1 MFEFIED
8 TLCDLKDALESMGGI
23 ILAVLIFVGIGVH
36 FMSALD
42 PATTLLILTVV
53 GGVFAAVFCYRIV
66 SFFTGD

>member
-8 TLCDLKDALESMGGI
+8 TLCDLKDALESMGGLVLA
-23 ILAVLIFVGIGVH
+23 ILLFVGLGVY
-36 FMSALD
+36 FMFGLD

-53 GGVFAAVFCYRIV
+53 GTIFLAIFCYRIV